1 MEISNAHIT
10 LAAAADVA
18 ADAAAAAVVVAVV
31 VAVAVAVAFAAKWQE
46 ATLTHFHDTQ
56 MSKIIAVKYANV
68 NIFPT
73 CSWKIGK

>member
-10 LAAAADVA
+10 LAAAADVT
-18 ADAAAAAVVVAVV
+18 ADAAAVDVD

-73 CSWKIGK
+73 CS